1 MRLSLFFIRSF
12 ELTAEAICEC
22 GNLLPDK
29 HHKRTL
35 LGPSSCLPNEL
46 SGIQCLA
53 KAWCTISSWLV
64 FCLLQVK
71 EGDKVLYF
79 KWAGENMETPSGEQ
93 FVVVHEQD
101 ILCKQR

>member
-1 MRLSLFFIRSF
+1 ML
-12 ELTAEAICEC
+12 
-22 GNLLPDK
+22 
-29 HHKRTL
+29 
-35 LGPSSCLPNEL
+35 
-46 SGIQCLA
+46 
-53 KAWCTISSWLV
+53 
-64 FCLLQVK
+64 CLLQVK